1 MTMTLGEVNGLDRE
15 RFVAALGGIF
25 EHSPWVA
32 EQVWTS
38 RPFATV
44 AGLYETM
51 VRAVERASKEEQLTL
66 IRAHP
71 DLGARVNPKMSQAS
85 ASEQAGAGLDRLT
98 AEEFERLQALNS
110 AYRKKF
116 GFPFIY
122 AVRGS
127 TKYDVLRAL
136 EQRLQ
141 ASLELERSTALA
153 QIGRIAR
160 FRLADVIHDQETR

>member
-1 MTMTLGEVNGLDRE
+1 MTLAEVNGLNKE
-15 RFVAALGGIF
+15 GFVAALGSIF

-32 EQVWTS
+32 EQAWAS

-51 VRAVERASKEEQLTL
+51 VRAVERASKEQQLTL

-71 DLGARVNPKMSQAS
+71 DLGARVKMSAAS
-85 ASEQAGAGLDRLT
+85 AGEQAGAGLDRLT
-98 AEEFERLQALNS
+98 AEEFERLQALNG
-110 AYRKKF
+110 AYREKF

-122 AVRGS
+122 AVKGS

-141 ASLELERSTALA
+141 ASMELERSTALA
-153 QIGRIAR
+153 QIGRIAQ
-160 FRLADVIHDQETR
+160 FRLADVIQDQETR

>member
-1 MTMTLGEVNGLDRE
+1 MTMTLAEVNGLDRE
-15 RFVAALGGIF
+15 GFVAALGGIF

-32 EQVWTS
+32 EQAWAS

-44 AGLYETM
+44 AGLHETM
-51 VRAVERASKEEQLTL
+51 VRAVERASLEEQLTL

-71 DLGARVNPKMSQAS
+71 DLGARVKMSATS
-85 ASEQAGAGLDRLT
+85 AGEQAGAGLDRLT

-110 AYRKKF
+110 AYRQKF

-141 ASLELERSTALA
+141 ASMELERATALE
-153 QIGRIAR
+153 QIGRIAQ
-160 FRLADVIHDQETR
+160 FRLADIIQDQETR

>member
-1 MTMTLGEVNGLDRE
+1 MTMTLAEVNSLDQE
-15 RFVAALGGIF
+15 GFVTALGGIF

-32 EQVWTS
+32 EQAWAS

-44 AGLYETM
+44 AGLHETM
-51 VRAVERASKEEQLTL
+51 VRAVERASEEQQLTL

-71 DLGARVNPKMSQAS
+71 DLGARVNPKMSAAS
-85 ASEQAGAGLDRLT
+85 AGEQAGAGLDRLT

-110 AYRKKF
+110 AYREKF

-141 ASLELERSTALA
+141 ASMELERSTALT
-153 QIGRIAR
+153 QIGRIAQ
-160 FRLADVIHDQETR
+160 FRLTDVIQDQETR

>member
-1 MTMTLGEVNGLDRE
+1 MTLGEVNNLDRKK
-15 RFVAALGGIF
+15 FVAALGGIF

-32 EQVWTS
+32 EQAWTS

-44 AGLYETM
+44 AGLHAIM
-51 VRAVERASKEEQLTL
+51 VRAVERAGKEKQLML

-71 DLGARVNPKMSQAS
+71 DLGARIQMSPAS

-98 AEEFERLQALNS
+98 AEEFERLQTLNS

-127 TKYDVLRAL
+127 TKHDVLHAL

-141 ASLELERSTALA
+141 SDVESECSTALT
-153 QIGRIAR
+153 QIGRIAQ
-160 FRLADVIHDQETR
+160 FRLAGIIQDQETQ